1 MSKIDVLVLVRSKQ
15 TVSSGRCVDEGTA
28 VEMGE
33 WGMQE
38 RVLLIIRVC
47 RDSTGPVLALLDV
60 MGDLGQEERN
70 LSFEEAQ
77 RYWAIEKQ
85 PRIQERPMRGE
96 G

>member
-1 MSKIDVLVLVRSKQ
+1 M
-15 TVSSGRCVDEGTA
+15 DEGTA
-28 VEMGE
+28 AEMGEFQGE

-38 RVLLIIRVC
+38 RVLLMIRVC

-70 LSFEEAQ
+70 LSYEEAQ

-85 PRIQERPMRGE
+85 PRIQERRMRGE
-96 G
+96 GQSFFLVVLCFVFIL